1 MLKIIC
7 IFITTIILLT
17 NARAD
22 DLYFLCPVTGNYK
35 NYGLSGDQKNL
46 LGDFA
51 QEVIVTIGVN
61 QKIPLSMFIKTTN
74 DGSGLFRTQFIGATI
89 GNNLTVQDTVI
100 SIENS
105 FVRDISNWT
114 QRASLNR
121 ITLFLEVQVSREYIK
136 PPPEGLIINYSGTCS
151 PTNKKI

>member
-1 MLKIIC
+1 MQNLQNNYIYDNEDLPKI
-7 IFITTIILLT
+7 
-17 NARAD
+17 NN
-22 DLYFLCPVTGNYK
+22 NYK
-35 NYGLSGDQKNL
+35 NKC
-46 LGDFA
+46 
-51 QEVIVTIGVN
+51 IVHCLYDYNKALEIC
-61 QKIPLSMFIKTTN
+61 FIKTTN